1 MTDVL
6 LMAAIGVG
14 LALMLAAGVEAAH
27 WRPIPR
33 RVGFAIRYEH
43 RPERHNS

>member
-27 WRPIPR
+27 WRPMPR
-33 RVGFAIRYEH
+33 RVGFAVRYEH
-43 RPERHNS
+43 LPERHNS